1 MATLRSGPKWP
12 QVIQKKN
19 VTKKKIVIE
28 KKNVITKKN
37 TLLEKKSLT
46 RKLDFGSTEEQ
57 VKKKSLVEQEY
68 LD

>member
-1 MATLRSGPKWP
+1 M
-12 QVIQKKN
+12 
-19 VTKKKIVIE
+19 TKKKIVIE
-28 KKNVITKKN
+28 KKNVITTKK
-37 TLLEKKSLT
+37 TLLEKKSLM